1 MQNQLK
7 KIALEARLRK
17 CENVI
22 TLGVKPNFSDYSSE
36 NIKMIN
42 NAEKIYYP
50 AIFYADLF
58 DAMGKKIFP
67 SVQTYRFAQDK
78 IKQTALFMLLGL
90 PHPKTRTFYGKRQ
103 KLSIKHYFD
112 FPFIAKIPRG
122 SAMGRGVFMIK
133 NSEDLFDYTKENH
146 AAYIQEYL
154 PADRDLRVVIIG
166 NRVVH
171 AYWRIA
177 KPGEFRSNIAAGGHI
192 ELNNIPKEAIDLAL
206 FTAEKAGW
214 NDVGLDI
221 IKSNGKFYVIEANMK
236 YGKEGFKKSGIDYIK
251 LMERMIENGE
261 I

>member
-1 MQNQLK
+1 M
-7 KIALEARLRK
+7 
-17 CENVI
+17 
-22 TLGVKPNFSDYSSE
+22 
-36 NIKMIN
+36 
-42 NAEKIYYP
+42 
-50 AIFYADLF
+50 
-58 DAMGKKIFP
+58 
-67 SVQTYRFAQDK
+67 
-78 IKQTALFMLLGL
+78 
-90 PHPKTRTFYGKRQ
+90 
-103 KLSIKHYFD
+103 
-112 FPFIAKIPRG
+112 
-122 SAMGRGVFMIK
+122 
-133 NSEDLFDYTKENH
+133 
-146 AAYIQEYL
+146 
-154 PADRDLRVVIIG
+154 RVVIIG